1 MNIFDIIVYVALVWA
16 VINGWRKGFL
26 LQMASFIAV
35 IVGLFLAFEYGKP
48 VGIYLGFE
56 NPMAAIVGFLVIF
69 LSALVVITIAA
80 YLMRTILRFSGLG
93 KADVILGI
101 LFSVVK
107 ISLIVGVLFSGF
119 AVINREYTLVERH
132 TVEESLLFTPMV
144 RVVDAFTPYFED
156 LVGNIVNR

>member
-16 VINGWRKGFL
+16 VISGWRKGFL

-35 IVGLFLAFEYGKP
+35 IVGLFLALEYGKP
-48 VGIYLGFE
+48 VGLYLGFE

-119 AVINREYTLVERH
+119 AVINREYTFVERH
-132 TVEESLLFTPMV
+132 TVEESYLFTPMV
-144 RVVDAFTPYFED
+144 RVVDTLTPYFED
-156 LVGNIVNR
+156 LVGNIVS